1 MKIVFSGNAIWQLVS
16 QSDTMTWMVY
26 IILLL
31 MSIGCWTIF
40 LYKLVS
46 WRIWNRSIKVA
57 LAHIKA
63 ADSIED
69 LVQISSKLSN
79 TIPGYFLSRSLAQ
92 TKQLTG
98 PNRKQLSD
106 QKYDYLRDMQ
116 DQLIDSIVQQE
127 RSYLSFL
134 SVSAS
139 IAPLLG
145 LYGTIWGLIHAFIDI
160 SKKQAADI
168 TVVAPGVAEAL
179 MATLESLI
187 IALPALAMYHYLF
200 NRVIKIEQQLM
211 TLSDYF
217 LGVMQRLY
225 WSHDTHENGE

>member
-16 QSDTMTWMVY
+16 QSDTMTWVVY
-26 IILLL
+26 TILLL

-40 LYKLVS
+40 LYKLVT
-46 WRIWNRSIKVA
+46 WRIWNRSIKIA

-69 LVQISSKLSN
+69 LVQLTSKLSN
-79 TIPGYFLSRSLAQ
+79 TVPGYFLSRSLAQ
-92 TKQLTG
+92 IKQLTG
-98 PNRKQLSD
+98 PDRKQLSD
-106 QKYDYLRDMQ
+106 HKYDHLRVAQ
-116 DQLIDSIVQQE
+116 DQLIDGIIQQE
-127 RSYLSFL
+127 RSYMPFL

-139 IAPLLG
+139 VAPLLG
-145 LYGTIWGLIHAFIDI
+145 LYGTIWGLVHAFIDI

-168 TVVAPGVAEAL
+168 TVVAPGIAEAL

-187 IALPALAMYHYLF
+187 VAIPALAMYFYLS
-200 NRVIKIEQQLM
+200 NRVISIEQQLM

-217 LGVMQRLY
+217 LGVVQRLY

>member
-16 QSDTMTWMVY
+16 QSDSMTWVVY
-26 IILLL
+26 TILLL

-46 WRIWNRSIKVA
+46 WRIWNRSIKIA

-79 TIPGYFLSRSLAQ
+79 TVPGYFLSRSLAQ
-92 TKQLTG
+92 VKQLTG
-98 PNRKQLSD
+98 PDRKQLSD
-106 QKYDYLRDMQ
+106 QKYDYLRAMQ
-116 DQLIDSIVQQE
+116 DQLIDGIVQQE
-127 RSYLSFL
+127 KSYLPFL
-134 SVSAS
+134 SISSSA
-139 IAPLLG
+139 APLLG
-145 LYGTIWGLIHAFIDI
+145 LYGTIWGLVHAFIDI

-168 TVVAPGVAEAL
+168 TVVAPGIAEAL

-187 IALPALAMYHYLF
+187 VALPALAMYHYLF
-200 NRVIKIEQQLM
+200 NRVIQIEQQLT
-211 TLSDYF
+211 TLSDYL
-217 LGVMQRLY
+217 LGVVQRLY
-225 WSHDTHENGE
+225 WSQDVSENGE